1 MKMKKKMPA
10 IIAAAC
16 AAALIGC
23 GAGGSSVDPYDGSD
37 TDSFYTESDHMK
49 SNPAGSS
56 LDENDTISQIVPI
69 VPSDT
74 ESVAA
79 SEEFRS
85 FLNWKRTR
93 ATARS
98 IIFSAATRSL

>member
-1 MKMKKKMPA
+1 MKMKKKMPT

-37 TDSFYTESDHMK
+37 TDSFYTESDHVE

-69 VPSDT
+69 VPPDT
-74 ESVAA
+74 ESVPRRRTMCLSKMGLNSPTA
-79 SEEFRS
+79 STS
-85 FLNWKRTR
+85 GST
-93 ATARS
+93 
-98 IIFSAATRSL
+98 IRSL